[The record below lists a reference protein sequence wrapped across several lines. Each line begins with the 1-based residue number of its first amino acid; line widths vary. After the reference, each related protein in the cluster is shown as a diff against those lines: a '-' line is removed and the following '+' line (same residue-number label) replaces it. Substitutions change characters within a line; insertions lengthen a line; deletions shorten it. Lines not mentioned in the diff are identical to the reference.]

1 MNLESS
7 RRRWDDQP
15 EGLAVAAVRHMRI
28 LFAAREHLL
37 LRKGTLY
44 RKALHIVDVA
54 RTDGIK
60 CYV

>member
-1 MNLESS
+1 MGRSGS

-15 EGLAVAAVRHMRI
+15 EGLAVVAVRHMRM
-28 LFAAREHLL
+28 LFAARERLL

-54 RTDGIK
+54 RTAG
-60 CYV
+60 